1 MRSTGWVSIVAS
13 AMLLLPYA
21 GRALAQET
29 RETETASMFPKGLWT
44 LHLHGAYL
52 PSYETDDEVSYGTV
66 GGSYYFDER
75 HSLLIEFVGYGLDN
89 AGDFDADDAAAGG
102 GNLGLRYQFLEHQ
115 RLSFFVEGLA
125 GFLQANHNFPPGGTH
140 FNFALQAGLGATF
153 RIADNMHLIGGAR
166 YLHIS
171 NAQIEGKDRNP
182 NFNAVGG
189 YLGVMFTF

>member
-1 MRSTGWVSIVAS
+1 MRSTVWATVLAAVACLC
-13 AMLLLPYA
+13 AQP
-21 GRALAQET
+21 GRSEAQET
-29 RETETASMFPKGLWT
+29 QEASVSMFPKGLWT
-44 LHLHGAYL
+44 LQLNAAYL
-52 PSYETDDEVSYGTV
+52 PSYETDDSVGYGTI

-75 HSLLIEFVGYGLDN
+75 NSVLLELVGYSLDN
-89 AGDFDADDAAAGG
+89 AGDFDADDAVAGG
-102 GNLGLRYQFLEHQ
+102 GTLGLRYQFLEHQ
-115 RLSFFVEGLA
+115 RLSLFVEGLA

-153 RIADNMHLIGGAR
+153 RIADNVHLIGGAR

-189 YLGVMFTF
+189 YFGVMFTF